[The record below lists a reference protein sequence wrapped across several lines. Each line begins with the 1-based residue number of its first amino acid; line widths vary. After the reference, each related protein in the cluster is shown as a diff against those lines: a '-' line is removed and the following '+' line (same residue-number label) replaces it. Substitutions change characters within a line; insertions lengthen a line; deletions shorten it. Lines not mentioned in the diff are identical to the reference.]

1 MIDSETLHHAL
12 RAWASGVTVVAAQS
26 RGVRHGMTVNSFTS
40 VALDPPLVLVCIE
53 KNVRTLNLIL
63 ESGLFAVSVL
73 RADQGPWSDRFA
85 GRDAENSNRFDDVPT
100 HTAITGAPIIADA
113 LAYFDCVVESTH
125 NGGNHTI
132 LLARVVAAH
141 RAEGEPLL
149 YWNRDYRSL
158 KSEV

>member
-1 MIDSETLHHAL
+1 
-12 RAWASGVTVVAAQS
+12 
-26 RGVRHGMTVNSFTS
+26 MTVNSFTS

-85 GRDAENSNRFDDVPT
+85 GRDAENSNRFDDIPT

-125 NGGNHTI
+125 DGGNHTI